1 MKRVAFLTLLTLSLA
16 ACQKK
21 DTATTDSTTTTTDTA
36 TTPAATDTAATETA
50 TPAADTPATDTA
62 TADPAR
68 TDTAATAT
76 ATDTAT
82 TPAATDTAKTD
93 TPAATDTA
101 SSAQSQPAAL
111 PSGYTLVPALSQ
123 TPVRTFAK
131 APAYQL
137 TDGKD
142 YFAVIDTDK
151 GQIVADLLEK
161 QVPTTVNNFV
171 YLAREHFYD
180 GQRFHRVID
189 GFMAQTG
196 DPKSTDE
203 AQKAAWGTG
212 DPGYKFPDEIRSS
225 LTFDQAGMLA
235 MANSGPNTNGSQFF
249 ITFGATPNL
258 NGGYSL
264 FGKVVSG
271 EDVLPKLTRTADGSQ
286 GGEAPIAG
294 ATPDKLLSVRIV
306 TKP

>member
-21 DTATTDSTTTTTDTA
+21 DTATTDSTTTTDTA
-36 TTPAATDTAATETA
+36 TTPAATDTAATDTA

-62 TADPAR
+62 TADPAK
-68 TDTAATAT
+68 TDTAAT

-101 SSAQSQPAAL
+101 ASSAQAQPAAL

-225 LTFDQAGMLA
+225 LTFDQPGMLA

-249 ITFGATPNL
+249 ITFGPTPNL

-271 EDVLPKLTRTADGSQ
+271 EDVLPKLTRTAESGQ
-286 GGEAPIAG
+286 GGETPIAG